1 MKGSLN
7 MAKPPGRLVILIYLI
22 KILTTQQMN
31 FLLEN
36 LLARVKQTE
45 FFSIQCLE
53 LLIRTIFYIALNL
66 PVDLNQGPMLLE
78 SHIELM

>member
-45 FFSIQCLE
+45 FFSIQCSE